1 MALPPARAARQAGGR
16 GQGRSGIQ
24 SRSMRKRRGVVMT
37 ADPCITLEQKVSTRV
52 RDDESHRRLAD
63 VLTEVAVAA
72 MHPARH
78 LGVGRSPCGGMLE
91 EPIESATHAAVER
104 LVTELEYL
112 VEMLPRQ
119 TVDQLV
125 DEQRVAEHGF
135 E

>member
-1 MALPPARAARQAGGR
+1 MG
-16 GQGRSGIQ
+16 
-24 SRSMRKRRGVVMT
+24 
-37 ADPCITLEQKVSTRV
+37 LEHKLGMRV
-52 RDDESHRRLAD
+52 RDDESHRRVAE

-78 LGVGRSPCGGMLE
+78 LGVGRSACGGMLE

-112 VEMLPRQ
+112 VETLPRQ
-119 TVDQLV
+119 TVDQLA
-125 DEQRVAEHGF
+125 DEQALAEHGF